1 MIMET
6 SENINE
12 IATALAK
19 AQGQIEAALK
29 DKTNP
34 HLRSK
39 YADLASVWDA
49 CRHQLSSNGIA
60 IVQAPETTEKGVSI
74 ETLLCHSSGQWVKS
88 SCFIPVDKYTA
99 QGFGSAITYARRYS
113 LAAFV
118 GVAPDDDDG
127 NGAGSG
133 EKPSA
138 KKDSNLPAYD
148 DAKLRDNAVA
158 WKAAIIS
165 GKQTQ
170 ESIINMI
177 STKHTLSDEQKEI
190 IRKLGAID
198 ANS

>member
-1 MIMET
+1 MET

-19 AQGQIEAALK
+19 AQGQIEAAMK

-133 EKPSA
+133 EKQSA
-138 KKDSNLPAYD
+138 KKDSNFPNYPDENFEGNKKGWEASI
-148 DAKLRDNAVA
+148 K
-158 WKAAIIS
+158 S
-165 GKQTQ
+165 GKHTPD
-170 ESIINMI
+170 SIINMV
-177 STKHTLSDEQKEI
+177 STKYTLSDEQKETI
-190 IRKLGAID
+190 KKLGYIN

>member
-1 MIMET
+1 MET

-12 IATALAK
+12 ISSALAK

-138 KKDSNLPAYD
+138 KKDSNFPNYPD
-148 DAKLRDNAVA
+148 ENFEGNKKG
-158 WKAAIIS
+158 WESSIKS
-165 GKQTQ
+165 GKHTPD
-170 ESIINMI
+170 SIINMV
-177 STKHTLSDEQKEI
+177 STKYTLSDEQKETI
-190 IRKLGAID
+190 KKLGFID

>member
-1 MIMET
+1 MET

-127 NGAGSG
+127 NGSGSG
-133 EKPSA
+133 EKQSA
-138 KKDSNLPAYD
+138 KKDSNFPNYPDENFEGNKKGWEASI
-148 DAKLRDNAVA
+148 K
-158 WKAAIIS
+158 S
-165 GKQTQ
+165 GKHTPD
-170 ESIINMI
+170 SIINMV
-177 STKHTLSDEQKEI
+177 STKYTLSDEQKETI
-190 IRKLGAID
+190 KKLGSID

>member
-1 MIMET
+1 MIT
-6 SENINE
+6 SEQVNE
-12 IATALAK
+12 LAAALAK

-49 CRHQLSSNGIA
+49 CRSQLSSNGIA
-60 IVQAPETTEKGVSI
+60 IVQAPETTDKGVSI

-99 QGFGSAITYARRYS
+99 QGFGSAITYARRYA

-127 NGAGSG
+127 NSSGSV
-133 EKPSA
+133 EKPVT
-138 KKDSNLPAYD
+138 KKNDTLPDYD
-148 DAKLRDNAVA
+148 DAKLRDNIAA
-158 WKAAIIS
+158 WQAAIVS

-177 STKHTLSDEQKEI
+177 STKHTLSEDQKKT
-190 IRKLGAID
+190 IRSLGAID
-198 ANS
+198 ERAA

>member
-1 MIMET
+1 MET

-138 KKDSNLPAYD
+138 KKDSNFPNYPD
-148 DAKLRDNAVA
+148 ENFEGNKKG
-158 WKAAIIS
+158 WESSIKS
-165 GKQTQ
+165 GKHTPD
-170 ESIINMI
+170 SIINMV
-177 STKHTLSDEQKEI
+177 STKYTLSDEQKETI
-190 IRKLGAID
+190 KKLGFID

>member
-1 MIMET
+1 MET
-6 SENINE
+6 SESINE
-12 IATALAK
+12 ISTALAK

-60 IVQAPETTEKGVSI
+60 IVQAPETTDKGVSI
-74 ETLLCHSSGQWVKS
+74 ETLLCHSSGQWIKS

-127 NGAGSG
+127 NGSGSG
-133 EKPSA
+133 EKPSP
-138 KKDSNLPAYD
+138 KKENTLPAYD
-148 DAKLRDNAVA
+148 DAKLSDNVTA
-158 WKAAIIS
+158 WRASIKS
-165 GKQTQ
+165 GKHTPD
-170 ESIINMI
+170 SIINMI
-177 STKHTLSDEQKEI
+177 STKHTLSDEQKEM
-190 IRKLGAID
+190 IRKLGAIN

>member
-1 MIMET
+1 MET

-138 KKDSNLPAYD
+138 KDSNLPAYD

-198 ANS
+198 ANSQS

>member
-1 MIMET
+1 MET

-12 IATALAK
+12 ISSALAK

-133 EKPSA
+133 EKQSA
-138 KKDSNLPAYD
+138 KKDSNFPNYPDENFEGNKKGWEASI
-148 DAKLRDNAVA
+148 K
-158 WKAAIIS
+158 S
-165 GKQTQ
+165 GKHTPD
-170 ESIINMI
+170 SIINMV
-177 STKHTLSDEQKEI
+177 STKYTLSDEQKETI
-190 IRKLGAID
+190 KKLGYIN